1 MYYYLTYLGLI
12 FIKNPFTSTGQ
23 KYWMKRCIV
32 DYTRKPNRLNIDA
45 HHILSDGEDWWTTT
59 NKLAVNYIYE
69 LWLILK
75 S

>member
-1 MYYYLTYLGLI
+1 MYYCLIYLGLI
-12 FIKNPFTSTGQ
+12 FIKNPFTSIGQ
-23 KYWMKRCIV
+23 KYWIKRCIV

-45 HHILSDGEDWWTTT
+45 HRILGDGEDWWTTT